1 MPFNVRVPVP
11 DLLSVCDPPITPP
24 IVKTFELL
32 TATPASELIPDPLK
46 VKVVPLDPVNIPERV
61 VVIELSVVSV
71 ELLVTLVAP
80 EVVTFWVSCSVPFD
94 KVNPAVDPPILLSEE
109 IAKVPAEI
117 VVPRV

>member
-1 MPFNVRVPVP
+1 M
-11 DLLSVCDPPITPP
+11 SACEPPIIPA
-24 IVKTFELL
+24 IVKISVLL
-32 TATPASELIPDPLK
+32 TAMPDSELIPDPLK
-46 VKVVPLDPVNIPERV
+46 VKVALLDPVNIPERV

-80 EVVTFWVSCSVPFD
+80 EVVTFPLACSVPPA

-109 IAKVPAEI
+109 ITNVPAEI